1 MPTTDDD
8 GKFDEDTRRKEA
20 EQARILETIFSC
32 GAWVV
37 MAIIVGALLIVLTR

>member
-1 MPTTDDD
+1 MPTTDDNE
-8 GKFDEDTRRKEA
+8 KFDEDTRRQEA
-20 EQARILETIFSC
+20 EQAQILNTIFTC